1 MIKGILK
8 AIFHPKDG
16 TRQRVVDDVAES
28 RAQVELAANRFE
40 ATVSEMI
47 RRNDK
52 LTGRTHHAQLH
63 SPR

>member
-8 AIFHPKDG
+8 AIFSPKDG
-16 TRQRVVDDVAES
+16 SRQRVVDDVAES
-28 RAQVELAANRFE
+28 SALVSKAANRFE
-40 ATVSEMI
+40 ETVSEMI

-52 LTGRTHHAQLH
+52 LTGRTHHAKFD